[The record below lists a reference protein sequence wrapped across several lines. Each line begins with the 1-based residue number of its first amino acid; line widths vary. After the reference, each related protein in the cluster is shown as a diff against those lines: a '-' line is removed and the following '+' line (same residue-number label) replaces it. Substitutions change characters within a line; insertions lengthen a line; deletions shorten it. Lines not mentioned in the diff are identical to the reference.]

1 MGISKNLHIKCRP
14 DSIRTLWNCRVNI
27 EMMTKGTEKKCPVNF
42 KYIFFSR
49 KRKDVTEE
57 VVQSISKMG
66 AAVPSQLQ
74 CDKEGM
80 RGWM

>member
-1 MGISKNLHIKCRP
+1 MSSQFQI
-14 DSIRTLWNCRVNI
+14 
-27 EMMTKGTEKKCPVNF
+27 F
-42 KYIFFSR
+42 FFSR